1 MKKMKCLEKKVFNV
15 DSLKKF
21 VKNNL
26 ILKTEQ
32 KFNSESHNIFTKVT
46 NKIALS
52 SNYDKRMQSIDSIE
66 AYAYGTRKDIIVTK
80 EEIKERHKIMS
91 QKKA

>member
-32 KFNSESHNIFTKVT
+32 KKSIVNHIIFLLK
-46 NKIALS
+46 
-52 SNYDKRMQSIDSIE
+52 
-66 AYAYGTRKDIIVTK
+66 
-80 EEIKERHKIMS
+80 
-91 QKKA
+91 